1 MNNDDLFTAWDSS
14 AEFSPEKQA
23 RIEKETR
30 ELQEAIASG
39 NYKTKKDKVAAILN
53 LYPKSRNS
61 DVALTI
67 KYWEVFQGDIYT
79 GGALD
84 PTKLFELERLTTIAR
99 IRAKI
104 QNEYGL
110 FVADDNIR
118 KRRRKLEENVKEVMV
133 SDNPSLPMIN
143 IFADETGKNSDYVII
158 GSVWIIDAVNMFKL
172 YRRITDW
179 KDKHHWKKEIHF
191 TRCGKSDVD
200 KFKEYVDLLAGNR
213 EYIGFKF
220 VAFNKVG
227 SSRPIESAVINLYK
241 LLILKGVEH
250 ELKNGRITCPRIIN
264 LAIDKEDSID
274 AIAIEELKLQVRTQ
288 LVATYNDGVRLNE
301 VETLDSKDGD
311 FIQIADL
318 ISGAINRKLNHK
330 GDRGYKD
337 DLAEYICA
345 KLDIQFGEIETSDE
359 DSSVIIMI

>member
-1 MNNDDLFTAWDSS
+1 MDTENLFDNINTTPQ
-14 AEFSPEKQA
+14 FSPERLAK
-23 RIEKETR
+23 IEKEKA
-30 ELQEAIASG
+30 ELEDAIASG

-53 LYPKSRNS
+53 LYPKTRNS

-67 KYWEVFQGDIYT
+67 KFWEVFQGDTYT

-84 PTKLFELERLTTIAR
+84 PTQLFKLERLTTIAR

-110 FVADDNIR
+110 YVADATIR
-118 KRRRKLEENVKEVMV
+118 KRRRKLEENVKEVMA

-143 IFADETGKNSDYVII
+143 IFADETGKNSEYVVI

-172 YRRITDW
+172 YRRITEW
-179 KDKHHWKKEIHF
+179 KDLHQWKKEIHF
-191 TRCGKSDVD
+191 TRCGKSDVE
-200 KFKEYVDLLAGNR
+200 KFKLYVDLLADNR
-213 EYIGFKF
+213 EFIGFKF

-227 SSRPIESAVINLYK
+227 SSRSIESAVINLYK

-250 ELKNGRITCPRIIN
+250 ELKSGRITYPRIIN
-264 LAIDKEDSID
+264 LTIDKEDSID
-274 AIAIEELKLQVRTQ
+274 SIAIEELKLQVRAQ
-288 LVATYNDGVRLNE
+288 LVISHKDNVRLNE
-301 VETLDSKDGD
+301 VETLDSKDGP

-330 GDRGYKD
+330 GDWGFKD
-337 DLAEYICA
+337 DLAEYIFE
-345 KLDIQFGEIETSDE
+345 KLGIKFGTTDNND